1 MNKSNLFLIMGMAIV
16 FATGSIFGS
25 IMTPALAQGNDTGD
39 VEVGLAAA
47 PPANVNMSMTMNNM
61 SNATTATEGALALN
75 EQPIDTTTQSEDSG
89 DSGSE
94 DSGSE
99 DSGENEN

>member
-1 MNKSNLFLIMGMAIV
+1 MAIV
-16 FATGSIFGS
+16 VATGSIFGS
-25 IMTPALAQGNDTGD
+25 IMTSVLAQGNDTGE

-61 SNATTATEGALALN
+61 SNTTTTATDGALALN
-75 EQPIDTTTQSEDSG
+75 EVPQVDITQSGDSGSEDSG

-94 DSGSE
+94 DSGDSGSE
-99 DSGENEN
+99 DSGEN

>member
-1 MNKSNLFLIMGMAIV
+1 MNKSNLLFIMGMAIV
-16 FATGSIFGS
+16 IATGSIVGS
-25 IMTPALAQGNDTGD
+25 MMTPALAQGNDTGE

-47 PPANVNMSMTMNNM
+47 PPANVNMTMTMNNM
-61 SNATTATEGALALN
+61 SNTTSTTDGALVLN
-75 EQPIDTTTQSEDSG
+75 EVPQVDTTQSE

-99 DSGENEN
+99 DSGDNEN

>member
-1 MNKSNLFLIMGMAIV
+1 MGMAIV

-61 SNATTATEGALALN
+61 SNATTATDGVLALN
-75 EQPIDTTTQSEDSG
+75 EVPQVETTTQSGDSGSEDSG

-94 DSGSE
+94 DSG
-99 DSGENEN
+99 DSGSEENEN